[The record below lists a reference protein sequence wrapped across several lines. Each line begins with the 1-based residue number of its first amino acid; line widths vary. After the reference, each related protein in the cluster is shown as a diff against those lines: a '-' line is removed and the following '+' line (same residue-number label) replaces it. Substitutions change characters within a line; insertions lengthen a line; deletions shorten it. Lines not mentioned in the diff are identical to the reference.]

1 MVLKVKRS
9 AESRRTCGRVVCEE
23 RARRSNGNLS
33 AMDLRV
39 RTWRARIVRLRCSEM
54 PRVLVF
60 LFIIGAIP
68 WAIFTLWEMRRSHG
82 PRERAWVGRA
92 SFSLWLSCLIGSFVF
107 FQLAMRGQFF
117 LLPLFIVAGLGARY
131 GLRRVRARIRL
142 EESDPLSRARRL
154 N

>member
-1 MVLKVKRS
+1 MV
-9 AESRRTCGRVVCEE
+9 AT
-23 RARRSNGNLS
+23 
-33 AMDLRV
+33 MQ
-39 RTWRARIVRLRCSEM
+39 RIIL
-54 PRVLVF
+54 L

-68 WAIFTLWEMRRSHG
+68 WAVATWWEMRRSHG

-92 SFSLWLSCLIGSFVF
+92 SFSLWLFSLLGAILF

-117 LLPLFIVAGLGARY
+117 ALPIFIVAGLGAQY

>member
-1 MVLKVKRS
+1 MRLHV
-9 AESRRTCGRVVCEE
+9 
-23 RARRSNGNLS
+23 RA
-33 AMDLRV
+33 
-39 RTWRARIVRLRCSEM
+39 WRNPGVRLYSGAM
-54 PRVLVF
+54 PRIIIF

-68 WAIFTLWEMRRSHG
+68 WAIATLWEMRRSHG

-92 SFSLWLSCLIGSFVF
+92 SFSLWLSCMIGSIVF
-107 FQLAMRGQFF
+107 SQLLFRGQFF
-117 LLPLFIVAGLGARY
+117 ALPIFVVAGLGARY